1 MKKVDR
7 KKWKV
12 IAGVFLVLQAVFGIF
27 LLAMIVKINM
37 LPIEYMLFITILL
50 FFMFTCSYLLLF
62 ARKKKGKSKKVVYVK
77 RGFGSVLSV
86 LVMVVCLLG
95 TSVISKLDLTIQN
108 ISGNDVITETTA
120 VYVLKDDSAQ
130 ELSDIKDYTLGYAQS
145 FVWGDGQKTLESV
158 RASLDGELETEA
170 FNSVDD
176 MIGALYEERVG
187 AILLNVAYE
196 DILLEDEVYSDF
208 SERVRIIHEVDVEKV
223 TVQKVVNDK
232 IDEQSFIVY
241 ISGSD
246 TRNKKLSTSRSDVN
260 ILAVVNPESKQI
272 LLINTPRDY
281 YVKTTV
287 SGSSKDKLTH
297 CGIYGIDCSMETLG
311 DLYEQDVNYY
321 AQINF
326 TGFEKL
332 IDELDGVDVYSE
344 ASITTREG
352 GFKIKKG
359 VNHMSGKVA
368 LAFVRDRYSFAD
380 GDNARG
386 RHQMAVIE
394 AIINKATGSTA
405 IINNYSGIMD
415 SIEGMFA
422 TNISSSEISDLVKM
436 QLKDGGSWNI
446 KSYSVTGTGA
456 SKKTYSNPRQKS
468 YVMIPDQDSVDFAK
482 ELIDKVFAGDTLTEE
497 DLVMP

>member
-37 LPIEYMLFITILL
+37 LPIEYVLFVTTLL
-50 FFMFTCSYLLLF
+50 LLMFSCTYLLLF
-62 ARKKKGKSKKVVYVK
+62 ARKKKGKSMKAVYVK
-77 RGFGSVLSV
+77 RGFGSVLSILMIV
-86 LVMVVCLLG
+86 LSLLG
-95 TSVISKLDLTIQN
+95 TSVISKLDLTIGN

-120 VYVLKDDSAQ
+120 VYVLKDDPAQ
-130 ELSDIKDYTLGYAQS
+130 EISDIQDYTLGYTKSYDWENAQKALEAINTS
-145 FVWGDGQKTLESV
+145 LKT
-158 RASLDGELETEA
+158 DIKTEE
-170 FNSVDD
+170 FDSVDE
-176 MIGALYEERVG
+176 MVGALYEKNVG
-187 AILLNVAYE
+187 AILLNMAYE
-196 DILLEDEVYSDF
+196 DVLAEDEDYSDF
-208 SERVRIIHEVDVEKV
+208 SSQTRIIFENDVEKEQVQAV
-223 TVQKVVNDK
+223 TNNK
-232 IDEQSFIVY
+232 IEEEPFIVY

-272 LLINTPRDY
+272 LLLNTPRDY
-281 YVKTTV
+281 YVQTTV

-297 CGIYGIDCSMETLG
+297 CGLYGIDCSMGTL
-311 DLYEQDVNYY
+311 DNLYGVEVNYY

-332 IDELDGVDVYSE
+332 IDELGGVEVYSE
-344 ASITTREG
+344 KSFSTKEG
-352 GFKIKKG
+352 GYKIKKG
-359 VNHMSGKVA
+359 MNTMSGKVA

-405 IINNYSGIMD
+405 IINNYTGIMD

-422 TNISSSEISDLVKM
+422 TNISSSQISDLVKM
-436 QLKDGGSWNI
+436 QLKDGGTWNI
-446 KSYSVTGTGA
+446 KSYAVTGTGA
-456 SKKTYSNPRQKS
+456 SKKPYSAPSKNA
-468 YVMIPDQDSVDFAK
+468 YVMIPDQDSVDFAS
-482 ELIDKVFAGDTLTEE
+482 ELINKVFEGEILTDE